1 MPSVD
6 SDPSAAAG
14 DAPAATGSPPRGADG
29 PNAVAG
35 TGLPGRA
42 NPVDREDDVQ
52 RGDGGGDGPFT
63 LGRLL
68 ADPITVCRAM
78 STHREDMPARPLN
91 VDLTP
96 TVARRFDDECRA
108 LRVKKKDV
116 VEVLLRGWLAHR
128 GQRDLDELTQP
139 DHQRTR

>member
-1 MPSVD
+1 MD

-14 DAPAATGSPPRGADG
+14 GASAAAGPPPYGAGG
-29 PNAVAG
+29 PDVVAG
-35 TGLPGRA
+35 GGLPGGPE
-42 NPVDREDDVQ
+42 PVDREDDVQ
-52 RGDGGGDGPFT
+52 RGDDEGGEPFT
-63 LGRLL
+63 LRELL
-68 ADPITVCRAM
+68 TDPIAVCRAM
-78 STHREDMPARPLN
+78 SAHREGMPARPLN

-116 VEVLLRGWLAHR
+116 VEVLLRSWLAHR